1 MGLLI
6 TLLINE
12 LEGNY
17 STIKVW
23 SLFNLLAQFNLLKML
38 VLMVYNEKIK
48 KGLKQSKQDYQ
59 IKTQRLLKQTRI
71 GWDLNWLIGPVLVS
85 PVFGGWHLDVR
96 MPQYGAETLGEI
108 CPVIL
113 VCICTIHILNKWDES
128 LCLTDLVQ

>member
-1 MGLLI
+1 MTTLGLLI

-96 MPQYGAETLGEI
+96 MPQ
-108 CPVIL
+108 
-113 VCICTIHILNKWDES
+113 
-128 LCLTDLVQ
+128 